1 MVTKGRS
8 FYWHEK
14 TGTSYQRKKSFLYH
28 YVVNLYLRKQKA
40 KEIYYERR
48 EQSREIL
55 NWDLFLQK
63 IEGMLV
69 KHSRQTFI
77 QSR

>member
-8 FYWHEK
+8 FYLHEK

-55 NWDLFLQK
+55 N
-63 IEGMLV
+63 
-69 KHSRQTFI
+69 
-77 QSR
+77 